1 MIKSMTGFG
10 SASDDFAGRSIT
22 VEIKSVNNRFREI
35 MPRLPKICSP
45 LEGAIKK
52 QVGDRLERGRIDL
65 WVQLS
70 DVELKVKAFKVDFE
84 LASSLKKELDQVRE
98 LLGLTAPVTL
108 EQLLSLGIMKQS
120 EESPDVEAFKRT
132 LEPLITQAL
141 DALVLMREVEGQHLA
156 EDLEKRL
163 SRLTEA
169 KNRVEELS
177 ANAPSILLE
186 KLKHRLSELGAG
198 VKVDPGRL
206 AQEIALLADRA
217 DITEELVRFGSHLIK
232 FSEIIGDD
240 LAAGRRLD
248 FLLQEMGREV
258 NTMGSKT
265 QDVEVIGI
273 ILGMK
278 SELEKLREQVQNIE

>member
-10 SASDDFAGRSIT
+10 SAVDDFAGRAIT

-35 MPRLPKICSP
+35 MPRLPKMCSP
-45 LEGAIKK
+45 FEGGIKK

-65 WVQLS
+65 WVQFS
-70 DVELKVKAFKVDFE
+70 DTELRVKPLKVDFG

-98 LLGLTAPVTL
+98 FLGLDDPVTL
-108 EQLLSLGIMKQS
+108 GQLLSLGIMRQS
-120 EESPDVEAFKRT
+120 EESFDLEVLQRT
-132 LEPLITQAL
+132 LEPLIEQAL

-163 SRLTEA
+163 NRLGEA
-169 KNRVEELS
+169 KQRVGELS
-177 ANAPSILLE
+177 ANAPDILLE
-186 KLKHRLSELGAG
+186 KLQHRLLELGAG
-198 VKVDPGRL
+198 VKVDPVRL
-206 AQEIALLADRA
+206 VQEIALLADKA
-217 DITEELVRFGSHLIK
+217 DITEELVRFGSHLVK
-232 FSEIIGDD
+232 FREIIADD

-265 QDVEVIGI
+265 QDIEVIGI